1 MGLFSKGGGDGGASA
16 QRQAEMQRQT
26 YVRDGTNAINQMFDT
41 QFNDDFYKG
50 RSKAYLDY
58 AKPQVDDQYA
68 DARKQLTFA
77 LDRSGMLDSTGR
89 TQKEA
94 ELRKQYDN
102 ANRTVSDK
110 ALDYENTARNN
121 VESSRSN
128 LISMLT
134 STGDQ
139 RGAINAATGR
149 AAALTAP
156 DTYDGIGQL
165 FGSFTSAL
173 GQQASIE
180 RADALGGSGVGQSK
194 IGRYNTGL
202 FANPSSVKVY

>member
-1 MGLFSKGGGDGGASA
+1 MLGKSGGDGGASA
-16 QRQAEMQRQT
+16 ARQNEMQRQT

-94 ELRKQYDN
+94 ELTKQYDN
-102 ANRTVSDK
+102 ANRNVSDK
-110 ALDYENTARNN
+110 ALNYENTARSS
-121 VESSRSN
+121 VEGSRAD
-128 LISMLT
+128 LISMLS

-149 AAALTAP
+149 AATLTAP
-156 DTYDGIGQL
+156 DAYDPVGQL
-165 FGSFTSAL
+165 FGSFTSGLNTQAGLEKNAAL
-173 GQQASIE
+173 SNGSI
-180 RADALGGSGVGQSK
+180 SP
-194 IGRYNTGL
+194 RYNTGL
-202 FANPSSVKVY
+202 FTNSAGSVKTY

>member
-1 MGLFSKGGGDGGASA
+1 MAMGKSGGDGGASA
-16 QRQAEMQRQT
+16 SRDAEMRRQT
-26 YVRDGTNAINQMFDT
+26 YIRDGTSAINQMFDT

-68 DARKQLTFA
+68 DARKELTFA
-77 LDRSGMLDSTGR
+77 LDRTGMLDSTGR

-110 ALDYENTARNN
+110 ALDYENTARSN
-121 VESSRSN
+121 VEGSRAN

-139 RGAINAATGR
+139 QGAINAATTR
-149 AAALTAP
+149 AASLTAP
-156 DTYDGIGQL
+156 DAYDGIGQL
-165 FGSFTSAL
+165 FGNFTSGLAT
-173 GQQASIE
+173 QASIE
-180 RADALGGSGVGQSK
+180 RADALGGRGVGQPQ

-202 FANPSSVKVY
+202 FSNPGSVKVY